1 MKNKG
6 FEPPRT
12 ISETIFQY
20 IKKSIIEGKMKSAQR
35 LQEKEIAELFGVST
49 TPVREAFQRLAA
61 EKYLILSARRE
72 VVIAGVSSKEI
83 VELFE
88 VIRVLDTHA
97 TKKAL
102 KAMSDKDIK
111 ELKKMSQQ
119 LDAFYK
125 QNKIQSYVN
134 KNYKIHE
141 KLWNIC
147 GNKFLYQSL
156 INLMEKTIT
165 YSNQVSYYFSENPTF
180 FKKSHKDHVDLIKA
194 IEKRDEAAVEKIL
207 SSHWG
212 KGFIA
217 DKIEDTAS

>member
-12 ISETIFQY
+12 ISETIFQFL
-20 IKKSIIEGKMKSAQR
+20 KKSIIEGKMKPSQR

-72 VVIAGVSSKEI
+72 VVVAGVSSKEI
-83 VELFE
+83 EELFE
-88 VIRVLDTHA
+88 VIRVLDAHA

-102 KAMSDKDIK
+102 KMMSDKDIK
-111 ELKKMSQQ
+111 DLKKMTEK
-119 LDAFYK
+119 LGELYK
-125 QNKIQSYVN
+125 QNRIQSYI
-134 KNYKIHE
+134 KHNYKIHD
-141 KLWNIC
+141 KLWKNC
-147 GNKFLYQSL
+147 KNEFLYQSL
-156 INLMEKTIT
+156 INLMEKTII
-165 YSNQVSYYFSENPTF
+165 YSNQVSYFFSKSPIF
-180 FKKSHKDHVDLIKA
+180 FKRSYKDHVDLMKA
-194 IEKRDEAAVEKIL
+194 IEKRDSEKVEEIL

-217 DKIEDTAS
+217 DKTED